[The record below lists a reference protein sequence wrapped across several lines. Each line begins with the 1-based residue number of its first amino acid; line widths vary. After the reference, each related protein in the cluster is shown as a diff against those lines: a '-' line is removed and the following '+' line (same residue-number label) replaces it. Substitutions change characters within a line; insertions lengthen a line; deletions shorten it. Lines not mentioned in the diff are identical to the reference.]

1 MHSIQPTRRELLGGL
16 AAAGLTATLPGV
28 RAADKPAD
36 ARRID
41 VHHHFYSPGLEFV
54 AVDAASL
61 KTMKEWT
68 PARSIEAM
76 DKGGVATTFLSGPMG
91 DSTKDTKDEAARDAR
106 IVNDYGA
113 KLVADH
119 KGRFGL
125 FASLPLPHIDESLK
139 AIEYALDTLKAD
151 GLFLRTNYGNHW
163 LGDKAYEKVYEE
175 LNRRKAVVYTHPT
188 DSPCCL
194 DMQAD
199 TPTNVVEWNTHT
211 SRAIWGLI
219 NDGVRVGKSY
229 PSMATRFP
237 DITFIWSHAGGSLLG
252 LVGRFVGFE
261 VTAESLA
268 KGPAK
273 NSRFY
278 HLRRFFYDTAGSYNP
293 VQMPALKTLV
303 GGSQIVFG
311 SDYPFGNPAFAAQRL
326 AECGFTAD
334 ELRGVER
341 DNALKFLTKWK

>member
-1 MHSIQPTRRELLGGL
+1 MPGEPYAQHS
-16 AAAGLTATLPGV
+16 A
-28 RAADKPAD
+28 KPAD

-41 VHHHFYSPGLEFV
+41 VHHHYFAPGLDFV
-54 AVDAASL
+54 AVDATSL
-61 KTMKEWT
+61 KVMKEWT

-91 DSTKDTKDEAARDAR
+91 DSTKVTKDEAARSAR
-106 IVNDYGA
+106 IANDHGA

-125 FASLPLPHIDESLK
+125 FAAIPLNYIDESLK
-139 AIEYALDTLKAD
+139 EIEYALDTLKAD
-151 GLFLRTNYGNHW
+151 GIFLRTNYGNHW

-194 DMQAD
+194 DMQVD

-219 NDGVRVGKSY
+219 NDGGRVGKTY
-229 PSMATRFP
+229 PSVATRFP

-261 VTAESLA
+261 LTAENL
-268 KGPAK
+268 KTPAK
-273 NSRFY
+273 NSRLF
-278 HLRRFFYDTAGSYNP
+278 HLKRFFYDTAGSYNP
-293 VQMPALKTLV
+293 IQMPALKALA
-303 GGSQIVFG
+303 GISQIVFG

-326 AECGFTAD
+326 AGCGFTAD
-334 ELRGVER
+334 ELRAIER
-341 DNALKFLTKWK
+341 DNALRFLPKWK